1 MKGNIQIIEKLN
13 ALLSDELGATNQYG
27 LHAEICENWKYGKL
41 HDAITKRAIAEMK
54 HAEKL
59 IARILFLEGQPLVN
73 QLGAIH
79 IGPDVEAIH
88 KNDWESEK
96 KTIDD
101 YNAGIKIAQ
110 EIGDSGTREL
120 LESIIVEEEAHID
133 WIEGQRD
140 QIVQMG
146 AGNCLGAQIA

>member
-1 MKGNIQIIEKLN
+1 MKGNIRIIEKLN
-13 ALLSDELGATNQYG
+13 ALLSDELGATNQYV

-59 IARILFLEGQPLVN
+59 ISRILFLEGQPLVN

-146 AGNCLGAQIA
+146 VGTYLGVQIY